1 MSASVEKNLPEQ
13 DESLWMLVVSPSI
26 WAVHFLASYLTAA
39 IWCAK
44 AVDRSVSL
52 GAART
57 AIVAYTIA
65 AIIGIGVTGWLGFR
79 RVSFQSDQ
87 MPHDDATPLDRH
99 RFLGFATLLLSA
111 LSAVATLFVAA
122 VILFVGTCE

>member
-1 MSASVEKNLPEQ
+1 MSASVENNLPEQ

-52 GAART
+52 GTART
-57 AIVAYTIA
+57 AIVAYTVA

-87 MPHDDATPLDRH
+87 MPHDDAKPLDRH
-99 RFLGFATLLLSA
+99 QFLGFATLLLSA

>member
-1 MSASVEKNLPEQ
+1 MTASADSGLPERR
-13 DESLWMLVVSPSI
+13 ESLWMLTVSPGI
-26 WAVHFLASYLTAA
+26 WAAHFLASYVTAA

-44 AVDRSVSL
+44 AVDRSQPL

-57 AIVAYTIA
+57 AVLAYTLLA
-65 AIIGIGVTGWLGFR
+65 VAGIGAMGWLGFR
-79 RVSFQSDQ
+79 RVSFDPDQ

-111 LSAVATLFVAA
+111 LSVVATLFVAA
-122 VILFVGTCE
+122 VFLFVETCE